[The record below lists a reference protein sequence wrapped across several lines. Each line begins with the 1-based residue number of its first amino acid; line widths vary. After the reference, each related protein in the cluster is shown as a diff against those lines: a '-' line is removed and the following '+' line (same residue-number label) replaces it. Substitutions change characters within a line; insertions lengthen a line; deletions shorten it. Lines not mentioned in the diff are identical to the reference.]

1 MSPSLDIVA
10 VGVPLFAVA
19 IAIESWLGRRRNLRV
34 YHLPT
39 ALSDIACGAAYTALD
54 VALRVL
60 TLGVYLWVYE
70 HCALVHFAPDSP
82 WPWVIGILG
91 VDFGYYAWHRLSH
104 VVNALW
110 AVHVV
115 HHQSED
121 YNFAVALRQPL
132 LEPLTWM
139 PLFALLAIAGVP
151 FEIYFI
157 SFTGNLFFQFWLHT
171 ELVDRLPAPVEWI
184 FNTPSH
190 HRVHH
195 GVESQYLDRNYGGV
209 LIIWDRL
216 LGTFTSEGVRPTYG
230 TTTRLH
236 SFNPLWGNA
245 VHWVHIGWLWRHATT
260 WADKLR
266 ALVAHPG
273 WRPSGTPAPAGM
285 HRDRGQP
292 KYRPRPPSG
301 QRRALMASFAVVMA
315 LVVALELQAEAM
327 SVGSRFAVAGVCIV
341 SLVAVVAR
349 SERRRWAGRLEIV
362 RIVGL
367 GIAAGMVA
375 APTSSLAVAVAVAVI
390 AAVLAAAAA
399 GRGWT
404 DPARH

>member
-1 MSPSLDIVA
+1 MAPSIDIVA
-10 VGVPLFAVA
+10 FGIPLFAAA
-19 IAIESWLGRRRNLRV
+19 IAIESWIGRRRRLAV

-39 ALSDIACGAAYTALD
+39 ALSDVACGAAYTALD

-60 TLGVYLWVYE
+60 TLGVYLWIYE
-70 HCALVHFAPDSP
+70 HWALVHFDADSP
-82 WPWVIGILG
+82 WPWVIGVLG

-139 PLFALLAIAGVP
+139 PFFAVLAIAGVP

-171 ELVDRLPAPVEWI
+171 ELVDKLPAPLEWI

-195 GVESQYLDRNYGGV
+195 GVEPEYLDRNYGGV
-209 LIIWDRL
+209 LIVWDRL
-216 LGTFTSEGVRPTYG
+216 LGTFTPERTRPTYG

-236 SFNPLWGNA
+236 NFNPLWGNA
-245 VHWVHIGWLWRHATT
+245 VHWVHIGWLWRHAST
-260 WADKLR
+260 WGDRLR
-266 ALVAHPG
+266 AVLAHPG
-273 WRPSGTPAPAGM
+273 WRPDGAPVPPGM

-292 KYRPRPPSG
+292 KYRPPPPTG
-301 QRRALMASFAVVMA
+301 QRGTLLASFAIVMG
-315 LVVALELQAEAM
+315 LVGALELQAQTLTVAT
-327 SVGSRFAVAGVCIV
+327 RFAVAGVCIV
-341 SLVAVVAR
+341 GLVAVVAR
-349 SERRRWAGRLEIV
+349 SERRAWAGRLEIARV
-362 RIVGL
+362 VGL
-367 GIAAGMVA
+367 GLGSGIVA
-375 APTSSLAVAVAVAVI
+375 AATSSLAVAIGVGVGV
-390 AAVLAAAAA
+390 AVLAAAAA
-399 GRGWT
+399 RPWWP
-404 DPARH
+404 DPAPP